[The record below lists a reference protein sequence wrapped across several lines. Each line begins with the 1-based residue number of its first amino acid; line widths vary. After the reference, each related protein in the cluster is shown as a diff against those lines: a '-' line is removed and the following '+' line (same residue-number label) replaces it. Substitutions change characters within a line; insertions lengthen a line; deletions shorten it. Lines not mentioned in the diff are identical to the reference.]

1 MADTAVETIGEII
14 ANLGGTMTATT
25 VVPALDELKDLL
37 GEGGITDA
45 VNAWLEDHPEAT
57 TTVQDNSLTT
67 DKYQDGSITAVKF
80 AEGVFG
86 VLDADAIDALFEGS
100 GA

>member
-57 TTVQDNSLTT
+57 TTVE
-67 DKYQDGSITAVKF
+67 DGSITAAKF

>member
-14 ANLGGTMTATT
+14 ANLGGAMTATT

-37 GEGGITDA
+37 GEGGITAA
-45 VNAWLEDHPEAT
+45 VDAWLEEHPEAT
-57 TTVQDNSLTT
+57 TTVE
-67 DKYQDGSITAVKF
+67 DGSITAAKF
-80 AEGVFG
+80 AGDVFG

>member
-14 ANLGGTMTATT
+14 ANLGGAMTATT

-45 VNAWLEDHPEAT
+45 VDAWLEEHPEAT
-57 TTVQDNSLTT
+57 TTVE
-67 DKYQDGSITAVKF
+67 DGSITAAKF
-80 AEGVFG
+80 AEDVFG